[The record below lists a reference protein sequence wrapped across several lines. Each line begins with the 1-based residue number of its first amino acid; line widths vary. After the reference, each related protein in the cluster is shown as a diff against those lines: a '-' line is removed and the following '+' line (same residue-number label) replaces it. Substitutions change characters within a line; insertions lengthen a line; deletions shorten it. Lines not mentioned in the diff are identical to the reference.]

1 MRTGV
6 TRYVYK
12 FVDALTWKRPAT
24 NLGCSPRGSAA
35 ETTGIVFSK
44 DRPMQLDALLRSYK
58 LAVTGNSRL
67 EIIFSASSE
76 RYLSAYA
83 EVEAAHR
90 SDRMTFYSEA
100 AYGTFRGALET
111 VMASVETSTMFFLV
125 DDILFI
131 REVDISVFASL
142 ASINVIPSMRLGR
155 NITWSYMLGR
165 LQGQPSLKR
174 LDLNEE
180 CYPFGEQRDTDNLW
194 AWRWRSGQ
202 CDWAYP
208 LSVDGNI
215 FMTDVIRDLVR
226 ACDFSSPNTLEAG
239 LQVFSAEVQLTWG
252 VCFNRS
258 RLVNL
263 AINKVQVDYEN
274 RHGST
279 HQDLLLEKWVNGYCL
294 DLPLA
299 SDLKVTSVHT
309 EPDLVFV
316 RRIL

>member
-1 MRTGV
+1 
-6 TRYVYK
+6 
-12 FVDALTWKRPAT
+12 
-24 NLGCSPRGSAA
+24 
-35 ETTGIVFSK
+35 
-44 DRPMQLDALLRSYK
+44 MQLDALLRSYK
-58 LAVTGNSRL
+58 LAVTGYARL

-76 RYLSAYA
+76 RYLAAYA
-83 EVEAAHR
+83 EVEAAHG
-90 SDRMTFYSEA
+90 SDQMTFHSEA
-100 AYGTFRGALET
+100 AYGAFRGALET
-111 VMASVETSTMFFLV
+111 VMSGVETKTMFFLV

-131 REVDISVFASL
+131 RELDISVFASL

-165 LQGQPSLKR
+165 SQRQPSLRK
-174 LDLNEE
+174 LDLKED
-180 CYPFGEQRDTDNLW
+180 CDPFGEQQDSGNLW
-194 AWRWRSGQ
+194 VWRWRNGQ

-239 LQVFSAEVQLTWG
+239 LQVFAAEAQFNWG
-252 VCFNRS
+252 VCFDQS

-263 AINKVQVDYEN
+263 PINKVQVDYEN

-279 HQDLLLEKWVNGYCL
+279 HQDLLLEKWVNGYYL

-299 SDLKVTSVHT
+299 SDLKITSVHT
-309 EPDLVFV
+309 ELDLVFIK
-316 RRIL
+316 RNL